1 MINFFK
7 YLLISWIKSA
17 IAFDSGEPIYDEKY
31 SKTKRKTY
39 KGRINAIF
47 FDN

>member
-17 IAFDSGEPIYDEKY
+17 IAFDSEPIYNEKY
-31 SKTKRKTY
+31 FKTKRKT
-39 KGRINAIF
+39 
-47 FDN
+47 